1 MGRLGIPFEAVD
13 PGDIDEATEG
23 RPEDVVRVNS
33 LAKAKGV
40 ADRLGEGI
48 VVGADT
54 IVVKDDK
61 ILGKP
66 SSPSEAE
73 EMLRS
78 LEGSVHRV
86 LTGLTVMDADSRRVR
101 SEVVETLVWM
111 LPLSEDEIGAYI
123 STGEPMG
130 KAGGYAIQG
139 FGGILVEGIQG
150 CYYNVVGLPI
160 SKLSSILRDFG
171 VRMLSNRVMNAS

>member
-1 MGRLGIPFEAVD
+1 
-13 PGDIDEATEG
+13 
-23 RPEDVVRVNS
+23 
-33 LAKAKGV
+33 
-40 ADRLGEGI
+40 
-48 VVGADT
+48 
-54 IVVKDDK
+54 
-61 ILGKP
+61 
-66 SSPSEAE
+66 
-73 EMLRS
+73 
-78 LEGSVHRV
+78 
-86 LTGLTVMDADSRRVR
+86 VMDADSRRVR